1 MSAASLVGPDFFAFV
16 VDDVESA
23 ATFWTDVVGLRPAA
37 HSPPGTHVFET
48 KPIAFALR
56 KPRPGE
62 SVGGGAGV
70 ALWFSVAGD
79 IDEFREELLHRGAD
93 PGDVGDG
100 PFGRMFALR
109 SPGGFTVTVHAA
121 QQ

>member
-1 MSAASLVGPDFFAFV
+1 M
-16 VDDVESA
+16 
-23 ATFWTDVVGLRPAA
+23 
-37 HSPPGTHVFET
+37 FET
-48 KPIAFALR
+48 KPIAFAIR

-93 PGDVGDG
+93 PRDVGGG